1 MLKLVGGY
9 KSPFFPSCSPGFVS
23 AYLKLGLLPDEYSS
37 KDSISY
43 VYQGES
49 GKICEG
55 QNTL

>member
-9 KSPFFPSCSPGFVS
+9 KSPFFPSYSSCFVS
-23 AYLKLGLLPDEYSS
+23 AYLKLALLLDEYSS

-43 VYQGES
+43 MYQGES
-49 GKICEG
+49 GKIFEG